1 MIKLFDIMRSGP
13 VCIGSGPLFDPFGFI
28 RRIAKRIKEKI

>member
-13 VCIGSGPLFDPFGFI
+13 VCIGSGPLFDPVGAF
-28 RRIAKRIKEKI
+28 RRITENKKEKI